1 MIPFAGLLLQVEQ
14 KKVQGKA
21 HQVCI
26 NPVSD
31 AIVSDEWQEP
41 PDERRRE
48 PYGDYFDFEGHRYQ
62 RKVGTASEREQ
73 SSYGEPG
80 DTDDGC
86 VVAPKGA
93 IEPRL
98 CADLPAMCGSE
109 PVVSDIAVVV
119 SFRLRQ

>member
-14 KKVQGKA
+14 KKVRGKA

-48 PYGDYFDFEGHRYQ
+48 QYGDYFDFEGLRYQ
-62 RKVGTASEREQ
+62 LKDGTASEREQ
-73 SSYGEPG
+73 SSYGGRG

-86 VVAPKGA
+86 VRREVA
-93 IEPRL
+93 
-98 CADLPAMCGSE
+98 CGTE
-109 PVVSDIAVVV
+109 GSD
-119 SFRLRQ
+119 